1 MKAELKINFLGGM
14 KRPIR
19 RVSHARLPP
28 RRVVRQDFVL
38 GLAAARMA
46 TAAFG
51 SEKPDI
57 SELP

>member
-1 MKAELKINFLGGM
+1 MKAELKINSLGGM

-19 RVSHARLPP
+19 RVSHARFPP

-46 TAAFG
+46 TTAFG
-51 SEKPDI
+51 SGKPDI